1 MSTQASRQRGVAV
14 LTAMLVV
21 TIGTVIAVNLMW
33 LSSLDQ
39 RRTGAA
45 LAADQALLYL
55 QGAEA
60 WVGDIL
66 RQDQIESG
74 DSDHLGEIW
83 AVEIAPLP
91 VDGGMINGRLED
103 MQGRFNLNNLIMPDG
118 QVDQIATRQFERLL
132 ETLQLDPG
140 LAAVVTDWLDSDTEA
155 GFPSGGEDATYA
167 AMDPPYRTP
176 NALITTPSELMANA
190 GFDRDTFRV
199 IEPYVTALPSGTTLN
214 VNTAS
219 AVLLASLSDDID
231 LATGEA
237 LVEERGGANFADI
250 DASFEGRVEPE
261 VLARID
267 GVSSYFVLTGTVAL
281 GTYQLTMY
289 SLLERDPSGLARA
302 IFRSLGVP

>member
-289 SLLERDPSGLARA
+289 SLLERDRSGLTRA
-302 IFRSLGVP
+302 IFRSLGAR

>member
-1 MSTQASRQRGVAV
+1 MIAPRARQRGVAV

-21 TIGTVIAVNLMW
+21 TLGTIIAVNLMW
-33 LSSLDQ
+33 ISSLDQ

-74 DSDHLGEIW
+74 ESDHLGEIW
-83 AVEIAPLP
+83 AVELAPLP
-91 VDGGMINGRLED
+91 VDGGLISGRIED
-103 MQGRFNLNNLIMPDG
+103 LQGRFNLNNLITPQG
-118 QVDQIATRQFERLL
+118 EVDQIAKRQFERLL

-140 LAAVVTDWLDSDTEA
+140 LATVVVDWLDNDSEA

-167 AMDPPYRTP
+167 GMNPPYRTP
-176 NALITTPSELMANA
+176 NALITSSSELMANA
-190 GFDRDTFRV
+190 GFDLEIYRQV
-199 IEPYVTALPSGTTLN
+199 APYVTALPSGTRLN

-219 AVLLASLSDDID
+219 DVVLASLSDDID
-231 LATGEA
+231 LAGATA
-237 LVEERGGANFADI
+237 LIEERGGANFTDI
-250 DASFEGRVEPE
+250 NLTFEDRVEPE
-261 VLARID
+261 VLGRID
-267 GVSSYFVLTGTVAL
+267 GVSQYFLLTGSVAL

-289 SLLERDPSGLARA
+289 SLLERDNSGLVRA
-302 IFRSLGVP
+302 VFRSLGAQ